1 MNKKLLSFLSIYPLT
16 LIMAVN
22 ADTARTSI
30 DSDVQKP
37 KESSRQINPSGRPQV
52 KHGADLFFTA
62 DYLLWK
68 ATEQNLNYAS
78 DVLDSVFVGA
88 DVPKGKIYSVSFN
101 CQSGFRLGLGYN
113 LGHDQWDTS
122 LGWTWF
128 KDHGSGS
135 ASSSNHR
142 IFSTIASPVFNQFIG
157 SKKAKS
163 DLELHLNLLDWELG
177 REFYTGKHLTVRP
190 FGGLRTGWVNQNWNT
205 SYFDPGAF
213 QQVPLKK
220 FQVHLKQDFW
230 GIGLRGGLD
239 TEWHLISGLS
249 IYANGA
255 LSLLY
260 GFFKDVRIEKSVSKA
275 GVKGRNLY
283 GVNSKRCE
291 QAITELQLG
300 LRWDQMFSH
309 DRFHFRIQT
318 GWEHMMF
325 FDHNHLF
332 LFLDPYSANLT
343 EYSGNLSFQ
352 GWTTSARF
360 DF

>member
-1 MNKKLLSFLSIYPLT
+1 MRKSLLLILSAYCLAPVLVIHADNLKTTLDSDAQIQNASPKLL
-16 LIMAVN
+16 
-22 ADTARTSI
+22 
-30 DSDVQKP
+30 
-37 KESSRQINPSGRPQV
+37 NPSGRPQV
-52 KHGADLFFTA
+52 KNGANLFITA

-78 DVLDSVFVGA
+78 NVLDSVSVGA
-88 DVPKGKIYSVSFN
+88 NVPKGKIFSVKFN

-122 LGWTWF
+122 LEWTWF
-128 KDHGSGS
+128 KDNGSGTATSS
-135 ASSSNHR
+135 AHR
-142 IFSTIASPVFNQFIG
+142 IFSTIASPVFNQLI
-157 SKKAKS
+157 SSEKAKS
-163 DLELHLNLLDWELG
+163 DLKLHLNLLDWDLG
-177 REFYTGKHLTVRP
+177 REFYTSKHLTVRP
-190 FGGLRTGWVNQNWNT
+190 FGGLRTGWVNQNWKT
-205 SYFDPGAF
+205 DYFNPAIF
-213 QQVPLKK
+213 QLVSLSK
-220 FQVHLKQDFW
+220 FQVKLKQDFW

-239 TEWHLISGLS
+239 TEWNLISGLS
-249 IYANGA
+249 IYGNGA

-260 GFFKDVRIEKSVSKA
+260 GFFKDVRLEESLSNA

-309 DRFHFRIQT
+309 DRFHVRVQT

-332 LFLDPYSANLT
+332 LFLDPFSANLS
-343 EYSGNLSFQ
+343 EYGGNLSFQ
-352 GWTTSARF
+352 GWSSSVRF

>member
-1 MNKKLLSFLSIYPLT
+1 I
-16 LIMAVN
+16 
-22 ADTARTSI
+22 
-30 DSDVQKP
+30 
-37 KESSRQINPSGRPQV
+37 
-52 KHGADLFFTA
+52 TA

-78 DVLDSVFVGA
+78 NILDSTSPNADVL
-88 DVPKGKIYSVSFN
+88 KGRLFNVKFN
-101 CQSGFRLGLGYN
+101 CQSGFRVGLGYN
-113 LGHDQWDTS
+113 LGHDQWDTT
-122 LGWTWF
+122 LEWTWF
-128 KDHGSGS
+128 RDHGSGT
-135 ASSSNHR
+135 ASSSDHG
-142 IFSTIASPVFNQFIG
+142 IFSTIASPVFNELINA
-157 SKKAKS
+157 KKAKS
-163 DLELHLNLLDWELG
+163 DIELHLNLLDWELG

-190 FGGLRTGWVNQNWNT
+190 FGGLRTGWVNQNWKT
-205 SYFDPGAF
+205 KYFDPGSF
-213 QQVPLKK
+213 QQVPLNA
-220 FQVHLKQDFW
+220 FQVKLKQDFW

-249 IYANGA
+249 IYGNGA

-260 GFFKDVRIEKSVSKA
+260 GFFKDVRLENSFSNA
-275 GVKGRNLY
+275 GAKGRNLY

-332 LFLDPYSANLT
+332 VFLDPNSANLS
-343 EYSGNLSFQ
+343 EYGGNLSFQ
-352 GWTTSARF
+352 GWTTSVRF

>member
-1 MNKKLLSFLSIYPLT
+1 MSNRLLPFLSSCS
-16 LIMAVN
+16 LILIIGVN
-22 ADTARTSI
+22 ADNVNASTNSEG
-30 DSDVQKP
+30 QKP
-37 KESSRQINPSGRPQV
+37 KDNSIEITPPGRPQV
-52 KHGADLFFTA
+52 KHGANLFITA

-68 ATEQNLNYAS
+68 ATEQNLNYAVDLNNS
-78 DVLDSVFVGA
+78 ETVGSNE
-88 DVPKGKIYSVSFN
+88 PKGKVFNVKFN
-101 CQSGFRLGLGYN
+101 CQSGFRVGLGYN
-113 LGHDQWDTS
+113 LGHDQWDTT
-122 LGWTWF
+122 LEWTWF
-128 KDHGSGS
+128 RDHGSGS
-135 ASSSNHR
+135 ASSSNHH
-142 IFSTIASPVFNQFIG
+142 IFSTIGSPSFTGVLG
-157 SKKAKS
+157 AAKGKS
-163 DLELHLNLLDWELG
+163 HLDLHLNLLDWELG

-190 FGGLRTGWVNQNWNT
+190 FGGLRTGWVDQNWNT
-205 SYFDPGAF
+205 SYFDPGSF
-213 QQVPLKK
+213 GQVPLRK

-249 IYANGA
+249 IYGNGA

-260 GFFKDVRIEKSVSKA
+260 GFYKDVRLEKSVSKT
-275 GVKGRNLY
+275 GIKSRHLFVD
-283 GVNSKRCE
+283 NSKRCE

-318 GWEHMMF
+318 GWEHLMF

-332 LFLDPYSANLT
+332 YFTESGAPTLSEYGGNLT
-343 EYSGNLSFQ
+343 FQ